1 LFGRIVVGIIV
12 DKGRDDLV
20 VYDVNDGVV
29 GRSVDIGLGR
39 LEGRIVVIGLE
50 ILLGRMVEE
59 VL

>member
-1 LFGRIVVGIIV
+1 M
-12 DKGRDDLV
+12 
-20 VYDVNDGVV
+20 YDVNDGVV
-29 GRSVDIGLGR
+29 GRIVDIGLGR

>member
-1 LFGRIVVGIIV
+1 M
-12 DKGRDDLV
+12 
-20 VYDVNDGVV
+20 YDVNDGVV